1 MSAIRKIIQRQLFQ
15 KDDERIQAI
24 VNVNKL
30 DGKKK
35 KNQTLLCLA
44 VTIEHPIA
52 VRLYFVKGE
61 KDDTFKK
68 KDRFNL
74 REVREIDGI
83 NPKKPSPEF
92 HITIGDRQYVILA
105 GSANEKD
112 DFIRELYKLSC
123 QYLPV
128 QMPDFCN
135 FSLPQL
141 EAEASI
147 IPIEL
152 PEHDIAMASDYQPV
166 SAKEDADFRKLI
178 ERANLTI
185 GDAHAFAEMLTEQLQ
200 SLDGAN
206 INSMMD
212 SENSVNQLLSSIDA
226 ALTGVESVEKELDNC
241 DDILAFVRNSIELI
255 EEKDSLSVVERKN
268 KARLNE
274 EIISFVNSLQ
284 EVTDAH
290 IETLKQANFSNPES
304 VQKCTDAARAVAHFW
319 HGRFAKP
326 MLQMKAY
333 QDRNDELAAIDV
345 FVDRLMS
352 HLSALFSNL
361 NDLSLDHEWHEL
373 CIPKQSQR
381 FRALSP
387 LSDLINWLKTNRP
400 KACNLVLQKYID
412 STNLLY
418 KRLFDNFFDTLISKV
433 PKAIGSEKKS
443 SELAINQSAFIYHF
457 PETSDSANTSLRSDN
472 QSFMS
477 TSSEIDTEVLPQ
489 LIETVLAELSA
500 VIDAE
505 QKFVVR
511 FFHINSE
518 LLAQFDTTST
528 GSGDSSSLGGRSMEK
543 HMNEQ
548 VRHVMGN
555 LFDSLNIHLDSF
567 CRAVCRHNPSNV
579 LLLFVIMSK
588 KVLLPQ
594 DPSSYFLITFG
605 SLVVLI
611 KRQFD
616 AFIQMECGQYSE
628 VRIVKKTRIGI
639 LPSIA
644 RFAGFV
650 RRAETIFENA
660 ERRTDLEKAYF
671 NLCRAVCDGIQKAAA
686 NPYSKSP
693 SSVVKFENYHE
704 LYLTLSELKISCL
717 DQQRKDA
724 KALKEEHIDAYV
736 KEFMGR
742 PLKEIQTFFDN
753 VNNFIEMRGI
763 RPEEISYQ
771 QQFSRMELKKVI
783 SQHPGKEV
791 KKGLEQ
797 LYKKIEKNLVANS
810 SLLQVVWR
818 DMQEQFIKQIAEYN
832 KLILTCYPGIKIE
845 LEVST
850 DNVLQF
856 FSEIAQQH

>member
-24 VNVNKL
+24 VNVSKL

-35 KNQTLLCLA
+35 KHQTLLCLA

-83 NPKKPSPEF
+83 NPKK
-92 HITIGDRQYVILA
+92 
-105 GSANEKD
+105 
-112 DFIRELYKLSC
+112 
-123 QYLPV
+123 
-128 QMPDFCN
+128 
-135 FSLPQL
+135 
-141 EAEASI
+141 
-147 IPIEL
+147 
-152 PEHDIAMASDYQPV
+152 
-166 SAKEDADFRKLI
+166 
-178 ERANLTI
+178 
-185 GDAHAFAEMLTEQLQ
+185 
-200 SLDGAN
+200 
-206 INSMMD
+206 
-212 SENSVNQLLSSIDA
+212 
-226 ALTGVESVEKELDNC
+226 
-241 DDILAFVRNSIELI
+241 
-255 EEKDSLSVVERKN
+255 
-268 KARLNE
+268 
-274 EIISFVNSLQ
+274 
-284 EVTDAH
+284 
-290 IETLKQANFSNPES
+290 
-304 VQKCTDAARAVAHFW
+304 
-319 HGRFAKP
+319 
-326 MLQMKAY
+326 
-333 QDRNDELAAIDV
+333 
-345 FVDRLMS
+345 
-352 HLSALFSNL
+352 
-361 NDLSLDHEWHEL
+361 
-373 CIPKQSQR
+373 
-381 FRALSP
+381 
-387 LSDLINWLKTNRP
+387 
-400 KACNLVLQKYID
+400 YID
-412 STNLLY
+412 STNMLY

-433 PKAIGSEKKS
+433 PKAGGLEKKS
-443 SELAINQSAFIYHF
+443 K
-457 PETSDSANTSLRSDN
+457 TSDSANTSMRSDN

-477 TSSEIDTEVLPQ
+477 ASSEVDIEVLPQ

-518 LLAQFDTTST
+518 LLAQFETTST
-528 GSGDSSSLGGRSMEK
+528 GSGDSSSLGGRNMEK
-543 HMNEQ
+543 HMNDQ
-548 VRHVMGN
+548 VRHVMGA
-555 LFDSLNIHLDSF
+555 LFESLNIHLDSF
-567 CRAVCRHNPSNV
+567 CRAVCRNNPSNV

-594 DPSSYFLITFG
+594 DPSSYFSITFG

-616 AFIQMECGQYSE
+616 TFINMECAQYSE

-644 RFAGFV
+644 RFASFV
-650 RRAETIFENA
+650 RRAESIFENA
-660 ERRTDLEKAYF
+660 ERRTDLEKAYY

-693 SSVVKFENYHE
+693 SSVVKFENFHE
-704 LYLTLSELKISCL
+704 LYLTLSELKIQCL

-753 VNNFIEMRGI
+753 VNNAIELRGI
-763 RPEEISYQ
+763 RPDEISYQ
-771 QQFSRMELKKVI
+771 QQFSRIELKKVI

-797 LYKKIEKNLVANS
+797 LYKKIEKNLVPNS

-818 DMQEQFIKQIAEYN
+818 DMQEQFIKQISEYN
-832 KLILTCYPGIKIE
+832 RVISTCYPGSKIE
-845 LEVST
+845 LDVCT

>member
-1 MSAIRKIIQRQLFQ
+1 MPAIRKIIQRQLFQ
-15 KDDERIQAI
+15 KEDAI
-24 VNVNKL
+24 VNVSKL

-44 VTIEHPIA
+44 VTSKHPIA

-61 KDDTFKK
+61 KDYMFKK
-68 KDRFNL
+68 RTDSICAR
-74 REVREIDGI
+74 
-83 NPKKPSPEF
+83 S
-92 HITIGDRQYVILA
+92 
-105 GSANEKD
+105 EK
-112 DFIRELYKLSC
+112 FSKNLSC

-152 PEHDIAMASDYQPV
+152 PEHDIAMQSDYQPV
-166 SAKEDADFRKLI
+166 SQKEDADFRKLI
-178 ERANLTI
+178 EKANLTI
-185 GDAHAFAEMLTEQLQ
+185 GDAHLFAEMLTEQLQ

-212 SENSVNQLLSSIDA
+212 SETLSTSYF
-226 ALTGVESVEKELDNC
+226 L
-241 DDILAFVRNSIELI
+241 FVRNSIELI

-268 KARLNE
+268 KQRLNDE
-274 EIISFVNSLQ
+274 VITFVKFL
-284 EVTDAH
+284 EAVTDAH
-290 IETLKQANFSNPES
+290 IETLRQANFSNPGS
-304 VQKCTDAARAVAHFW
+304 VQRCTDAARAVAHFW
-319 HGRFAKP
+319 HGRFSKP

-333 QDRNDELAAIDV
+333 QDRNDELAAVDV

-361 NDLSLDHEWHEL
+361 NDLSLDHECHEL

-400 KACNLVLQKYID
+400 KTCSLVLQKYID
-412 STNLLY
+412 STDLLY
-418 KRLFDNFFDTLISKV
+418 KRLFDNFFETLINKV
-433 PKAIGSEKKS
+433 PKAVGTEKKS
-443 SELAINQSAFIYHF
+443 K
-457 PETSDSANTSLRSDN
+457 TSDSANTSIRSDN
-472 QSFMS
+472 QSFLS

-489 LIETVLAELSA
+489 LIELVIAELSA

-528 GSGDSSSLGGRSMEK
+528 GSGDRSSLGGRSMEK

-548 VRHVMGN
+548 VRHVMGH

-567 CRAVCRHNPSNV
+567 CRAICRHNPSNV

-588 KVLLPQ
+588 QVLLPQ
-594 DPSSYFLITFG
+594 DPSSYFSITFG

-616 AFIQMECGQYSE
+616 AFIQMEFAQSSE
-628 VRIVKKTRIGI
+628 VRIAKITRIGV

-644 RFAGFV
+644 PFKSFA
-650 RRAETIFENA
+650 RQAENTFENA
-660 ERRTDLEKAYF
+660 KQRTDMEKAYF
-671 NLCRAVCDGIQKAAA
+671 NSRRAFAIESRKQQPTDTV
-686 NPYSKSP
+686 NSP
-693 SSVVKFENYHE
+693 QQVSN
-704 LYLTLSELKISCL
+704 LIIITNLALSELKIASL

-724 KALKEEHIDAYV
+724 KALKEENIEAYV
-736 KEFMGR
+736 KKFMGS
-742 PLKEIQTFFDN
+742 PLK
-753 VNNFIEMRGI
+753 
-763 RPEEISYQ
+763 
-771 QQFSRMELKKVI
+771 
-783 SQHPGKEV
+783 
-791 KKGLEQ
+791 
-797 LYKKIEKNLVANS
+797 
-810 SLLQVVWR
+810 
-818 DMQEQFIKQIAEYN
+818 
-832 KLILTCYPGIKIE
+832 
-845 LEVST
+845 
-850 DNVLQF
+850 
-856 FSEIAQQH
+856 